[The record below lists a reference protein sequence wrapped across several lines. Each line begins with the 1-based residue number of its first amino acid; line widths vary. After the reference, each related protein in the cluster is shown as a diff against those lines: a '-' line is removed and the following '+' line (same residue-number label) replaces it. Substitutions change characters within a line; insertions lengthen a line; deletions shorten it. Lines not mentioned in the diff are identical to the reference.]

1 MKSLQTG
8 KNTSKA
14 EITNISEHGFW
25 ILLKGTEYFLSFEK
39 YPWFKNASIS
49 SITDLELVHNHHLY
63 WPKLDIDLT
72 TAILENPEKYP
83 LTYK

>member
-8 KNTSKA
+8 KNTSKS

-72 TAILENPEKYP
+72 TEILETPEKYP
-83 LTYK
+83 LTYR

>member
-25 ILLKGTEYFLSFEK
+25 ILLKSTEYFLPFEK

-49 SITDLELVHNHHLY
+49 SITDLELLHDHHLY
-63 WPKLDIDLT
+63 WPKLDVDLT
-72 TAILENPEKYP
+72 TKILETPGKYS